1 MKNKRPIFFEELLLP
16 NSTKITVIRAFL
28 CLLFLG
34 FELKAKL
41 FQDVDLGRITLLP
54 IRDNEEE
61 FLGGLEK
68 VIKRKLQEGVPT
80 EGSVSITEIE
90 DEDILE
96 ETDLLFDD
104 DFESDID

>member
-1 MKNKRPIFFEELLLP
+1 
-16 NSTKITVIRAFL
+16 
-28 CLLFLG
+28 G

-41 FQDVDLGRITLLP
+41 FQDVDQGRITLLP
-54 IRDNEEE
+54 MRDNEEE

-68 VIKRKLQEGVPT
+68 VIERKLQEGVPT

-90 DEDILE
+90 DDDFLE

-104 DFESDID
+104 DFESDVD

>member
-1 MKNKRPIFFEELLLP
+1 MNFQTVFYHSSVIAHELWIELWP
-16 NSTKITVIRAFL
+16 
-28 CLLFLG
+28 G

-41 FQDVDLGRITLLP
+41 FQDVDEGRITLLP

-68 VIKRKLQEGVPT
+68 VIEKKLQDGVPT

-90 DEDILE
+90 DDDVLE

-104 DFESDID
+104 DFESEID